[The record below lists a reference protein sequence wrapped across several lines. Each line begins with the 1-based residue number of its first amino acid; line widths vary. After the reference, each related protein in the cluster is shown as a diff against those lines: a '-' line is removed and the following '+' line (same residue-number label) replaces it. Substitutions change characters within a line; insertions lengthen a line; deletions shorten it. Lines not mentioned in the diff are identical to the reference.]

1 MPKMIVFSLYS
12 GEGKLIKH
20 NQQNLVQL
28 DSGCIGGY
36 TPSHYKL
43 SWTTACSLKGGQ
55 LTAGWSIPRVFSLI
69 ASASFNRL
77 AASLYLFWS
86 L

>member
-1 MPKMIVFSLYS
+1 MREQTGEQQSVVKLTLYKAS
-12 GEGKLIKH
+12 VLIK
-20 NQQNLVQL
+20 
-28 DSGCIGGY
+28 GG
-36 TPSHYKL
+36 S
-43 SWTTACSLKGGQ
+43 

-69 ASASFNRL
+69 ANASFSRF